1 MGHNTD
7 MHNGNNPIKIG
18 YLCVDLTSKLSRGQ
32 VPIAMLLR
40 PPHTSILACVVI
52 AISTKTVK
60 SFRLSSFP
68 IASGEQGVPLL
79 SWGPPF

>member
-40 PPHTSILACVVI
+40 KVLEEADP
-52 AISTKTVK
+52 
-60 SFRLSSFP
+60 
-68 IASGEQGVPLL
+68 
-79 SWGPPF
+79 